1 MPFVKGKL
9 EFDGKIAYVE
19 QEPIIFSGPIKD
31 LITFGCPYDEE
42 KFQKIIQATEL
53 TKDLEELNNGAE
65 TEIGERGIN
74 LSGG

>member
-31 LITFGCPYDEE
+31 LITFGCPYDE
-42 KFQKIIQATEL
+42 
-53 TKDLEELNNGAE
+53 
-65 TEIGERGIN
+65 
-74 LSGG
+74 